1 MYTNFNDFLNAISTI
16 CGVDFSDAPKATK
29 DRARAAFAEYAVAIA
44 NGNSGAWGRAVE
56 ICSRLPRSVKKTVS
70 TQNRADAYAKING
83 RRVAVEIKTNGGRVD
98 KIKAKYIVYSVAIN
112 NKTGN
117 KTIPARIMRTED
129 FLEMLRAYGALKTI
143 AHNGVA
149 DGVGVQCNSR
159 KLWRFLETFGAGTPW
174 VCFDYYPDSE
184 YNTDDFDGYNA

>member
-1 MYTNFNDFLNAISTI
+1 MYNTFAAFLAAIALV
-16 CGVDFSDAPKATK
+16 CGIDTTDAPKQTINRIKTAYL
-29 DRARAAFAEYAVAIA
+29 EYCVAVV

-56 ICSRLPRSVKKTVS
+56 ICSRLPKSNKITVS
-70 TQNRADAYAKING
+70 TQNRADAYAKIDG

-129 FLEMLRAYGALKTI
+129 FMEMLRTYGALKTI
-143 AHNGVA
+143 AHNGVV

-159 KLWRFLETFGAGTPW
+159 KLWHFLDTFGAGTPW
-174 VCFDYYPDSE
+174 TCLDYYPDSTYE
-184 YNTDDFDGYNA
+184 DSDFDAL